1 MNNFLKRISVALA
14 VTLSVTVQLHAAD
27 KAVENVFVDVPELVE
42 QAAAAGLNHKYTG
55 PFEYF
60 VGGGAASFDCNGDRM
75 PDIFLAGGES
85 AAKLYVNKSATGGDI
100 AFEEKAIFKS
110 GKEIKKATGA
120 YAINLNNDEYTDLVV
135 MRVGKNYLLKGGE
148 NCSFTNANEEFSFD
162 GGKAWTTGFSA
173 KWEKD
178 SVFPTLA
185 FANYIDRRAPNS
197 PWGTCDDNRIVRS
210 GNKEAAFSNN
220 LALSPS
226 YCSLSALFTD
236 WNNTGNFDLRVTNDR
251 QYHRGGQEQLWS
263 VEVGKKPKAYG
274 TKDGWRK
281 LVIWGMGISEIDLNG
296 DGRPE
301 YALSSMGDTMLQSID
316 EDADED
322 QPIYRDIAFDKGS
335 TAHRPYFGGDL
346 KPSTGWHTEFA
357 DFNNDARSDLFIA
370 KGNVAKMSDF
380 ATFDPDNL
388 LLGTASGKFTEQ
400 GAAAGIAIARRGRG
414 AIVEDFNADGKLD
427 LLVVNREDQVSLF
440 RNKGVKTDWGNKPL
454 GNFVGIEL
462 NNGTVNKNAI
472 GAKISVKTGNLV
484 QTRTVQIGGGHASGH
499 LGFVHF
505 GLGVAERAQIRI
517 KWPGGSWG
525 QPYKVFA
532 NNFVIIEKDDPIA
545 KYWYPN

>member
-1 MNNFLKRISVALA
+1 MKKNILITA
-14 VTLSVTVQLHAAD
+14 VTLISSLSVIMHAQAAE
-27 KAVENVFVDVPELVE
+27 KNSENVFVDVPSLIE
-42 QAAAAGLNHKYTG
+42 QGKLAGIDHKYTG

-60 VGGGAASFDCNGDRM
+60 VGGGVASFDCNGDRM
-75 PDIFLAGGES
+75 PDVFLAGGES
-85 AAKLYVNKSATGGDI
+85 SAKLYINKSTPSGDLV
-100 AFEEKAIFKS
+100 FEEKSIFDD
-110 GKEIKKATGA
+110 GKYLKKVTGA
-120 YAINLNNDEYTDLVV
+120 YAINLNNDAHTDLVV
-135 MRVGKNYLLKGGE
+135 MRVGKNYLLKGGKD
-148 NCSFTNANEEFSFD
+148 CTFTKANKEFVFD

-178 SVFPTLA
+178 ASFPTLA

-210 GNKEAAFSNN
+210 GNKVAEFSEN

-236 WNNTGNFDLRVTNDR
+236 WNNTGKFDLRVTNDR

-263 VEVGKKPKAYG
+263 VEAGKKPKAYG
-274 TKDGWRK
+274 AKDGWRK
-281 LVIWGMGISEIDLNG
+281 LIIWGMGISEADLNG

-316 EDADED
+316 EEAEED
-322 QPIYRDIAFDKGS
+322 QPIYRDIAFEKGS
-335 TAHRPYFGGDL
+335 TAHRPYHGGDL

-357 DFNNDARSDLFIA
+357 DFNNDGRSDLFIA

-380 ATFDPDNL
+380 AAYDPDNL
-388 LLGTASGKFTEQ
+388 LLGTITGKFVER
-400 GAAAGIAIARRGRG
+400 GVEAGIAISRKGRG
-414 AIVEDFNADGKLD
+414 AVVEDFNADGQLD

-440 RNKGVKTDWGNKPL
+440 KNQGVKTDWGHKPL
-454 GNFVGIEL
+454 GNFVSVEL
-462 NNGTVNKNAI
+462 NNGDINKKAI

-484 QTRTVQIGGGHASGH
+484 QTKTVQIGGGHASGH
-499 LGFVHF
+499 LGFLHF

-517 KWPGGSWG
+517 KWPGGSWS

-532 NNFVIIEKDDPIA
+532 NNFVVIEKGDPVA